1 MDQHCLTDALV
12 LSKRVG
18 NLLFETYGI
27 SEELGQALDRND
39 QVTVQMLL
47 AMRSEPIEK
56 LKTADTALR
65 ELRDSIADPEDREH
79 LSELLKGESPS
90 NEKER
95 LLVDQCESNARQL
108 QKVLELDQRL
118 NRRITRDK
126 SIYHQKH

>member
-1 MDQHCLTDALV
+1 LTDALV

-27 SEELGQALDRND
+27 SEELSQALDRND

-65 ELRDSIADPEDREH
+65 ELRDSLADPEDRKH
-79 LSELLKGESPS
+79 LSELLKGEAPS

-95 LLVDQCESNARQL
+95 LLVDQSESNARQL

-118 NRRITRDK
+118 NLRITRDK